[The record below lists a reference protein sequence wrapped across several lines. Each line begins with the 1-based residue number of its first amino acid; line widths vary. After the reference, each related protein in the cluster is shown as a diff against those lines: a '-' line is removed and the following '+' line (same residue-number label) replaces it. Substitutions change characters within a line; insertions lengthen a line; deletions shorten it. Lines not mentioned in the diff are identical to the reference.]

1 MMKNEREIK
10 YLKNDE
16 LKQLFLALESDRT
29 RHAVRNKA
37 IFHLAYYCALRVSEI
52 TNMGFSAY
60 DPLNQQIYCRREKGS
75 NNNTLRIIDKQ
86 VLYALNNYLKLRE
99 SLYPESCYL
108 FPSQMGS
115 PISRQQLDT
124 LMKKY
129 CKYTAIPSDKHHFH
143 VLKHTR
149 AVTLG
154 DAGLD
159 IKDIQWWLGHK
170 NIENTMIYLQ
180 YTTHQQ
186 EILYQ
191 KLAVQERRPYEYP
204 NQCYF

>member
-1 MMKNEREIK
+1 MKNEREIK

-37 IFHLAYYCALRVSEI
+37 IFYLAYYCALRVSEI